1 MTDTR
6 DCSLT
11 FAGCDRE
18 GQRAVHNMG
27 KISRKCGA
35 EVGPT
40 IQEADWFYLV
50 DASAEIMTTDHL
62 MD

>member
-11 FAGCDRE
+11 FAGCDRA
-18 GQRAVHNMG
+18 GQRAVHNMVQ
-27 KISRKCGA
+27 ISGTGGA

>member
-1 MTDTR
+1 M
-6 DCSLT
+6 
-11 FAGCDRE
+11 
-18 GQRAVHNMG
+18 HNMG

>member
-1 MTDTR
+1 M
-6 DCSLT
+6 
-11 FAGCDRE
+11 
-18 GQRAVHNMG
+18 HNMG
-27 KISRKCGA
+27 RIFCKCGA

-62 MD
+62 LD